1 MFHFLA
7 EAVLSFH
14 LYNSLLPYLVEY
26 FYNSSTKSLYD
37 YSNINFILALAPR
50 DCLFPNESW
59 SSWFFICF
67 ILLDC
72 NLDILN
78 TMLWDSGYIL
88 QRILIFGLSS
98 QLTQWIQVAS
108 PNQPSVGCDSSVP
121 LQSHS
126 ALSYICATQ
135 RPVKHLGSGQP
146 CCSVLNV
153 RVRYMHVQIRAEPR
167 SS

>member
-135 RPVKHLGSGQP
+135 CPVF
-146 CCSVLNV
+146 
-153 RVRYMHVQIRAEPR
+153 RY
-167 SS
+167 